1 MFYTVLSEEGFC
13 YVPNVNIVDEA
24 HIKGYSD
31 AKLVKK
37 QTITRDVVSK
47 LLTKG
52 DVKFKFDTAQEALD
66 FADAIYKKMPRYQ
79 RQLSYLT
86 DIENT
91 DVVHYTTKYRTMNS
105 RGAGTWKSEVARK
118 YR

>member
-37 QTITRDVVSK
+37 QTITRDVISK
-47 LLTKG
+47 LLAKG
-52 DVKFKFDTAQEALD
+52 AVKFKFETFEEA
-66 FADAIYKKMPRYQ
+66 
-79 RQLSYLT
+79 
-86 DIENT
+86 E
-91 DVVHYTTKYRTMNS
+91 
-105 RGAGTWKSEVARK
+105 EVARAVYKKLPRNRRELGYNTEEDGVGTWESEVSDK
-118 YR
+118 YL